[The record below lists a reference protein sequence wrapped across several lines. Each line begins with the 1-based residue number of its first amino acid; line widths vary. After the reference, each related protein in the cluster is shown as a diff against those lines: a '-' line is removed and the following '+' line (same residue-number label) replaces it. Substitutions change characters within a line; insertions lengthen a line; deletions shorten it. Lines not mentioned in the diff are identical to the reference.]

1 MNIKKNQKVNFQEK
15 VLATT
20 KNLDFA
26 ANKSKDIIENVKKVI
41 IGKDSEIEFCVIA
54 LLCEG
59 HVLIE
64 DAPGL
69 GKTVLAKSLANST
82 DLSFSRIQFTPD
94 LLPAD
99 ITGVSIY
106 NQKTETFNFMPGPI
120 ISQFV
125 LADEIN
131 RASPKTQSALL
142 EAMDEKQVT
151 IENTTHQ
158 INPPFFVI
166 ATQNSVEYEGT
177 YPLPEAQLDRFMFK
191 INLGYPTKKEE
202 LNILSSQEKT
212 HPLERI
218 SQVVTAK
225 EIQEIQELVKTI
237 FVDELIRN
245 YIVDIIKSTRKNP
258 NISLGSSPRG
268 GLNLFRS
275 SQALALIRGRN
286 YVLPDD
292 IKSLTIPAL
301 NHRVLLSQSGEM
313 NNININ
319 KILSEI
325 LDNHPIPEAK

>member
-1 MNIKKNQKVNFQEK
+1 MT
-15 VLATT
+15 TT

-26 ANKSKDIIENVKKVI
+26 TKKSTNIIENIKKVI

-54 LLCEG
+54 LLCGG

-69 GKTVLAKSLANST
+69 GKTVLAKTLANST
-82 DLSFSRIQFTPD
+82 NLSFSRIQFTPD

-99 ITGVSIY
+99 VTGVSIY
-106 NQKTETFNFMPGPI
+106 NQKTENFNFMPGPI

-151 IENTTHQ
+151 VENTTHE
-158 INPPFFVI
+158 INTPFFVI

-191 INLGYPTKKEE
+191 INLGYPNKEE
-202 LNILSSQEKT
+202 ELKILSSQEKS
-212 HPLERI
+212 HPLAQI
-218 SQVVTAK
+218 TQVITAK
-225 EIQEIQELVKTI
+225 EILEIQTLVKTI

-275 SQALALIRGRN
+275 SQALALIRGRD

-292 IKSLTIPAL
+292 VKSLVIPAL

-313 NNININ
+313 NNINSD
-319 KILSEI
+319 KVLSEI
-325 LDNHPIPEAK
+325 LDSHTVPESK

>member
-1 MNIKKNQKVNFQEK
+1 MT
-15 VLATT
+15 TT

-26 ANKSKDIIENVKKVI
+26 TKKSTNIIENIKKVI
-41 IGKDSEIEFCVIA
+41 IGKDSEIELCVIA
-54 LLCEG
+54 LLCGG

-69 GKTVLAKSLANST
+69 GKTVLAKTLANST
-82 DLSFSRIQFTPD
+82 NLSFSRIQFTPD

-99 ITGVSIY
+99 VTGVSIY
-106 NQKTETFNFMPGPI
+106 NQKTENFNFMPGPI

-151 IENTTHQ
+151 VENTTHE
-158 INPPFFVI
+158 INTPFFVI

-191 INLGYPTKKEE
+191 INLGYPNKEE
-202 LNILSSQEKT
+202 ELKILSSQEKS
-212 HPLERI
+212 HPLEQI
-218 SQVVTAK
+218 TQVITAK
-225 EIQEIQELVKTI
+225 EILEIQTLVKTI

-258 NISLGSSPRG
+258 NISLGSSP
-268 GLNLFRS
+268 S
-275 SQALALIRGRN
+275 
-286 YVLPDD
+286 
-292 IKSLTIPAL
+292 
-301 NHRVLLSQSGEM
+301 
-313 NNININ
+313 
-319 KILSEI
+319 
-325 LDNHPIPEAK
+325 

>member
-1 MNIKKNQKVNFQEK
+1 MT
-15 VLATT
+15 TT

-26 ANKSKDIIENVKKVI
+26 TKKSTNIIENIKKVI
-41 IGKDSEIEFCVIA
+41 IGKDSEIELCVIA
-54 LLCEG
+54 LLCGG

-69 GKTVLAKSLANST
+69 GKTVLAKTLANST
-82 DLSFSRIQFTPD
+82 NLSFSRIQFTPE

-99 ITGVSIY
+99 VTGVSIY
-106 NQKTETFNFMPGPI
+106 NQKTENFNFMPGPI

-151 IENTTHQ
+151 VENTTHE
-158 INPPFFVI
+158 INTPFFVI

-191 INLGYPTKKEE
+191 INLGYPNKEE
-202 LNILSSQEKT
+202 ELKILSSQEKS
-212 HPLERI
+212 HPLEQTT
-218 SQVVTAK
+218 QVITAK
-225 EIQEIQELVKTI
+225 EILEIQTLVKTI

-258 NISLGSSPRG
+258 NISLGSSTRG

-275 SQALALIRGRN
+275 SQALALIRGRD

-292 IKSLTIPAL
+292 VKSLVIPAL

-313 NNININ
+313 NNINSD
-319 KILSEI
+319 KVLSEI
-325 LDNHPIPEAK
+325 LDSHTVPESK

>member
-1 MNIKKNQKVNFQEK
+1 M
-15 VLATT
+15 TT
-20 KNLDFA
+20 IKNLDFA
-26 ANKSKDIIENVKKVI
+26 AKKSKNIIENVKKVI

-69 GKTVLAKSLANST
+69 GKTALAKSLANST
-82 DLSFSRIQFTPD
+82 NLSFSRIQFTPD

-106 NQKTETFNFMPGPI
+106 NQKTENFNFMPGPI

-151 IENTTHQ
+151 VENTTHE
-158 INPPFFVI
+158 INLPFFVI

-191 INLGYPTKKEE
+191 INLGYPNKEE
-202 LNILSSQEKT
+202 ELKILSSQEKT
-212 HPLERI
+212 HPLEQITQVI
-218 SQVVTAK
+218 SAQEIL
-225 EIQEIQELVKTI
+225 EIQTLVKTI

-275 SQALALIRGRN
+275 SQALALIRGRD

-292 IKSLTIPAL
+292 VKSLVIPAL
-301 NHRVLLSQSGEM
+301 NHRVLLSQSGEI
-313 NNININ
+313 NNVSSD
-319 KILSEI
+319 KVLSEI
-325 LDNHPIPEAK
+325 LDAHPVPEAK

>member
-1 MNIKKNQKVNFQEK
+1 MDFQEK
-15 VLATT
+15 ALVTT

-26 ANKSKDIIENVKKVI
+26 ANKSKDIIENIKKVV

-54 LLCEG
+54 LLCGG
-59 HVLIE
+59 HILIE
-64 DAPGL
+64 DVPGL

-99 ITGVSIY
+99 VTGVSIY

-191 INLGYPTKKEE
+191 INLGYPTKEDE

-212 HPLERI
+212 HPLEQI
-218 SQVVTAK
+218 TQVVTAK
-225 EIQEIQELVKTI
+225 EIQEIQELVKSI

-245 YIVDIIKSTRKNP
+245 YIVDIIRSTRKNP
-258 NISLGSSPRG
+258 NVSLGSSPRG

-275 SQALALIRGRN
+275 SQALALIRGRD

-292 IKSLTIPAL
+292 VKSLVIPSL

-313 NNININ
+313 NNINSY
-319 KILSEI
+319 KLLSEI
-325 LDNHPIPEAK
+325 LDKHPIPEAK

>member
-1 MNIKKNQKVNFQEK
+1 MT
-15 VLATT
+15 TT

-26 ANKSKDIIENVKKVI
+26 TKKSTNIIENIKKVI
-41 IGKDSEIEFCVIA
+41 IGKDSEIELCVIA
-54 LLCEG
+54 LLCGG

-69 GKTVLAKSLANST
+69 GKTVLAKTLANST
-82 DLSFSRIQFTPD
+82 NLSFSRIQFTPD

-99 ITGVSIY
+99 VTGVSIY
-106 NQKTETFNFMPGPI
+106 NQKTENFNFMPGPI

-151 IENTTHQ
+151 VENTTHE
-158 INPPFFVI
+158 INTPFFVI

-191 INLGYPTKKEE
+191 INLGYPNKEE
-202 LNILSSQEKT
+202 ELKILSSQEKS
-212 HPLERI
+212 HPLEQTT
-218 SQVVTAK
+218 QVITAK
-225 EIQEIQELVKTI
+225 EILEIQTLVKTI

-258 NISLGSSPRG
+258 NISLGSSTRG

-275 SQALALIRGRN
+275 SQALALIRGRD

-292 IKSLTIPAL
+292 VKSLVIPAL

-313 NNININ
+313 NNINSD
-319 KILSEI
+319 KVLSEI
-325 LDNHPIPEAK
+325 LDSHTVPESK

>member
-1 MNIKKNQKVNFQEK
+1 MT
-15 VLATT
+15 TT

-26 ANKSKDIIENVKKVI
+26 TKKSTNIIENIKKVI
-41 IGKDSEIEFCVIA
+41 IGKDSEIELCVIA
-54 LLCEG
+54 LLCGG

-69 GKTVLAKSLANST
+69 GKTVLAKTLANST
-82 DLSFSRIQFTPD
+82 NLSFSRIQFTPD

-99 ITGVSIY
+99 VTGVSIY
-106 NQKTETFNFMPGPI
+106 NQKTENFNFMPGPI

-151 IENTTHQ
+151 VENTTHE
-158 INPPFFVI
+158 INIPFFVI

-191 INLGYPTKKEE
+191 INLGYPNKEE
-202 LNILSSQEKT
+202 ELKILSSQEKS
-212 HPLERI
+212 HPLEQI
-218 SQVVTAK
+218 TQVITAK
-225 EIQEIQELVKTI
+225 EILEIQTLVKTI

-275 SQALALIRGRN
+275 SQALALIRGRD

-292 IKSLTIPAL
+292 VKSLVIPAL

-313 NNININ
+313 NNINSD
-319 KILSEI
+319 KVLSEI
-325 LDNHPIPEAK
+325 LDSHTVPESK

>member
-1 MNIKKNQKVNFQEK
+1 MT
-15 VLATT
+15 TT

-26 ANKSKDIIENVKKVI
+26 TKKSTNIIENIKKVI
-41 IGKDSEIEFCVIA
+41 IGKDSEIELCVIA
-54 LLCEG
+54 LLCGG

-69 GKTVLAKSLANST
+69 GKTVLAKTLANST
-82 DLSFSRIQFTPD
+82 NLSFSRIQFTPD

-99 ITGVSIY
+99 VTGVSIY
-106 NQKTETFNFMPGPI
+106 NQKTENFNFMPGPI

-151 IENTTHQ
+151 VENTTHE
-158 INPPFFVI
+158 INTPFFVI

-191 INLGYPTKKEE
+191 INLGYPNKEE
-202 LNILSSQEKT
+202 ELKILSSQEKS
-212 HPLERI
+212 HPLEQI
-218 SQVVTAK
+218 TQVITAK
-225 EIQEIQELVKTI
+225 EILEIQTLVKTI

-275 SQALALIRGRN
+275 SQALALIRGRD

-292 IKSLTIPAL
+292 VKSLVIPAL
-301 NHRVLLSQSGEM
+301 NHRVLLYQSGEI
-313 NNININ
+313 INFN
-319 KILSEI
+319 SDKVLSEI
-325 LDNHPIPEAK
+325 LDSHTVPESK

>member
-1 MNIKKNQKVNFQEK
+1 M
-15 VLATT
+15 TT
-20 KNLDFA
+20 IKNLDFA
-26 ANKSKDIIENVKKVI
+26 AEKSKNIIENVKKDI

-82 DLSFSRIQFTPD
+82 NLSFSRIQFTPD

-106 NQKTETFNFMPGPI
+106 NQKTENFNFMPGPI

-151 IENTTHQ
+151 VENTTHE
-158 INPPFFVI
+158 ITRPFFVI

-191 INLGYPTKKEE
+191 INLGYPNKEE
-202 LNILSSQEKT
+202 ELKILSSQEKT
-212 HPLERI
+212 HPLEQITQVI
-218 SQVVTAK
+218 SSK
-225 EIQEIQELVKTI
+225 EILEIQTLVKTI

-275 SQALALIRGRN
+275 SQALALIRGRD

-292 IKSLTIPAL
+292 VKSLVIPAL
-301 NHRVLLSQSGEM
+301 NHRVLLSQSGEI
-313 NNININ
+313 NNVSSD
-319 KILSEI
+319 KVLSEI
-325 LDNHPIPEAK
+325 LDAHPVPEAK